1 VRFRAMLIFKRI
13 LLLSLI
19 MNVYSK
25 NLKNIKKYSPM
36 VHTNV
41 RYFSRF
47 LNVLTRESYAY
58 YYFYYEKHISYYY
71 IIDIHMSIISF
82 NV

>member
-1 VRFRAMLIFKRI
+1 MLIFKRI

-25 NLKNIKKYSPM
+25 KSKKHKKYSPM
-36 VHTNV
+36 VHTKV
-41 RYFSRF
+41 HYFSRF

-58 YYFYYEKHISYYY
+58 YYFIMKKQISYY
-71 IIDIHMSIISF
+71 IIDIHMSTISF
-82 NV
+82 YV